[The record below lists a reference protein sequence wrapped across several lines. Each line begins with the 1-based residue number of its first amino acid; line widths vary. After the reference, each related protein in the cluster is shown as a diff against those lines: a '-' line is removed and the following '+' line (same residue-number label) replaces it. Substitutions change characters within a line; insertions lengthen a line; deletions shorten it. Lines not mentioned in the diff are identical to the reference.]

1 MTPSNDIFPISNSN
15 DVFDIAD
22 TEGMYS
28 QYDDKPNITKE
39 LLVHLLQGDPV
50 VDLSDGEYI
59 HWLQL
64 DSGALKYLRS
74 NNIIS

>member
-1 MTPSNDIFPISNSN
+1 
-15 DVFDIAD
+15 
-22 TEGMYS
+22 MYS